1 MMTFRAAL
9 VGASLALMA
18 ALPAAAQADTYP
30 SRAVKV
36 LVPFAPGGGADVIAR
51 IVGEQLR
58 KDTGQPFVVEN
69 KPGAFGIV
77 GLQELAH
84 ARPDGYTLLIGNISI
99 NTLTPLLYR
108 DKMSIDYDKTI
119 VPVMRIADL
128 PSLLVVTGHDFPPRT
143 FAEFVDYV
151 KKHPGKVRYGS
162 AGVGSFP
169 HFDAAILAQRA
180 GLDMVHIPNK
190 DGAAGINRDLSTG
203 DSQVGFVNAGT
214 AGPAIRA
221 GLIRPIAVAFGK
233 RLAEYPDVPTLA
245 ELGYPHTGTI
255 QWIGLFANA
264 ATPKPIL
271 EKLITTINK
280 GLTIDGVRE
289 SFAKSIYL
297 INPTTSLEDAQKW
310 MADDRTH
317 WQGIIKESK
326 VYIKQ

>member
-9 VGASLALMA
+9 VGASLVLMA

-233 RLAEYPDVPTLA
+233 RLAEYPDVPTRA

-271 EKLITTINK
+271 KKLITTINK

-297 INPTTSLEDAQKW
+297 INPTTSLEDVQKW

-326 VYIKQ
+326 VDIKQ